1 MKHQQVSV
9 DYWAMCKAIIM
20 YGGLTVMGW
29 IMMRLFNT
37 VFTLPRRMRAQQDHI
52 QNTLAELQRR
62 FPDLN
67 ITEEDL
73 QNAEKELEEF
83 IKEEDTKNAIT
94 ESEITE
100 EKTGEA
106 ETKVEKDIAES
117 EGTGGDKKP
126 TDSSTP
132 PQIEDKKTI

>member
-52 QNTLAELQRR
+52 QNTLAELQ
-62 FPDLN
+62 FSYPESDSLSVGSVN
-67 ITEEDL
+67 MNT
-73 QNAEKELEEF
+73 QN
-83 IKEEDTKNAIT
+83 TR
-94 ESEITE
+94 
-100 EKTGEA
+100 
-106 ETKVEKDIAES
+106 
-117 EGTGGDKKP
+117 
-126 TDSSTP
+126 
-132 PQIEDKKTI
+132 Q